1 MNFSQQVWRWLKVV
15 YSPKISQQSHFDT
28 TADHQPVDLGL
39 HIFRQSKARI
49 AHYVLLVRFWR
60 ICLTSSENDLTNS
73 PATCPVCRVSPI
85 CHLLRYIIA
94 GPPLEQISIAEPL
107 AAIGETCLS
116 PQVPEILQ
124 WSNPSIVA
132 TIHHHIYI
140 YNIYIYIH
148 IYLHIY
154 IYIYTYIYIYMYIYI
169 YKVHQLKKEKHPWN
183 NQFLDSIRIAEMLKR
198 FDRPAGNHV
207 VSFSPS
213 YTWGGCWY
221 QKQIGQNGSSN
232 NYYWDQI
239 TKHACMC
246 IYECICMYQVH
257 INVSWGDLVVT
268 RAQRLP
274 QRKRRRSFPLFLA
287 VTIEDKQK
295 R

>member
-1 MNFSQQVWRWLKVV
+1 MVSVPKKPTNPLDSSGADEFQPTGSERLRGKHLCMTIWRWLKVV

-39 HIFRQSKARI
+39 HIFRQSKACI

-124 WSNPSIVA
+124 
-132 TIHHHIYI
+132 
-140 YNIYIYIH
+140 
-148 IYLHIY
+148 
-154 IYIYTYIYIYMYIYI
+154 
-169 YKVHQLKKEKHPWN
+169 
-183 NQFLDSIRIAEMLKR
+183 
-198 FDRPAGNHV
+198 
-207 VSFSPS
+207 
-213 YTWGGCWY
+213 
-221 QKQIGQNGSSN
+221 
-232 NYYWDQI
+232 
-239 TKHACMC
+239 
-246 IYECICMYQVH
+246 
-257 INVSWGDLVVT
+257 
-268 RAQRLP
+268 
-274 QRKRRRSFPLFLA
+274 
-287 VTIEDKQK
+287 
-295 R
+295 